1 MLIKC
6 ISEKLN
12 IIEKANESYVLNN
25 AIIINFSDIKNRVN
39 NIAKLEI
46 ISFKFEIAINN
57 IIT

>member
-46 ISFKFEIAINN
+46 ISFLNSKLL
-57 IIT
+57 